1 MICTIP
7 ELKKISVF
15 HDGGKWPYKTIAEVK
30 ALTGADVVINGGLY
44 NLTTR
49 ELCQTQKINNW
60 YPSIENEPYIGY
72 GWNGDGADLKLTTD
86 HVRHDNFISCI
97 NLPVEGYIHYPAE
110 LGSVRGRVAFG
121 LKDDGAVVIYCSKDS
136 TADACTPE
144 QLRGKMYA
152 EGCVSA
158 LMLDG
163 GGTAQCIA
171 PQGTITSI
179 RNPPTYICFW
189 AKTYRVQVGAYW
201 YKSGAEV
208 MRRELA
214 GKGYEGA
221 WVVEK

>member
-49 ELCQTQKINNW
+49 ELCQTQRIDGVTLA
-60 YPSIENEPYIGY
+60 YEPEPYVGY
-72 GWNGDGADLKLTTD
+72 AWNGAGPEVYHTKYFASF
-86 HVRHDNFISCI
+86 DNFISCI
-97 NLPVEGYIHYPAE
+97 DLLAEGSVHYPAE
-110 LGSVRGRVAFG
+110 LAGVRGRVAFG
-121 LKDDGAVVIYCSKDS
+121 LKADGAVVIYCSKDS

-144 QLRGKMYA
+144 HLRAKMYA
-152 EGCVSA
+152 AGCVSA

-171 PQGTITSI
+171 PQGTIASI
-179 RNPPTYICFW
+179 RTPPTYICFW

-214 GKGYEGA
+214 GKGYDGA
-221 WVVEK
+221 WIVEK